1 MEPISVPSP
10 DRIFEIIVPSVTA
23 CKPSMAF
30 GVNTLVKTVMKTQT
44 TSVKANKNLKFE
56 QLLLIKRFEAFSNN
70 ISIVHKN
77 IRKLKNEVM
86 NKYGLLGN
94 HGIFLS
100 YLLLYRDGLTVSQL
114 SEIIGADKAA
124 VSRAYASLYRKGY
137 IDYPNFFG
145 DKKYN
150 TPAVITESGQKIM
163 EPIVETISSL
173 IDSISLTD
181 IEEDDRTTMYR
192 TLRTTAKNIE
202 KCVEEEMWDKK

>member
-1 MEPISVPSP
+1 M
-10 DRIFEIIVPSVTA
+10 D
-23 CKPSMAF
+23 
-30 GVNTLVKTVMKTQT
+30 
-44 TSVKANKNLKFE
+44 NKNLKFE
-56 QLLLIKRFEAFSNN
+56 QLLLIKRFEAFSDN